1 MSNWINL
8 LGLVFEIIG
17 VVVLFY
23 YAGSVGKDASI
34 TVSGSPENMHR
45 QVDEYAQ
52 KIKIAKWGLSFIIAG
67 SLCQGIHVLTV
78 LINNG

>member
-1 MSNWINL
+1 MSGWINL

-23 YAGSVGKDASI
+23 YAGRVGKDALI
-34 TVSGSPENMHR
+34 PVSGSTENMHR

-52 KIKIAKWGLSFIIAG
+52 KIKIAKWGLGVIIAG
-67 SLCQGIHVLTV
+67 SLC
-78 LINNG
+78 